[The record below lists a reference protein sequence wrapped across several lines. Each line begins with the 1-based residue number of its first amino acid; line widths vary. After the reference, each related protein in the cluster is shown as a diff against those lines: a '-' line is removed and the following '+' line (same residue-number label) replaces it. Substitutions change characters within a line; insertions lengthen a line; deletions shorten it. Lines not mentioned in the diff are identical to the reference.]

1 MVEKDRIELPKLQGH
16 LCFACGTANP
26 IGLDLHFYRSGD
38 TICTDITLDKNY
50 MGWENMA
57 HGGIIST
64 LLDEVMSWTIIYFK
78 KIFFVTRRMEIKYIQ
93 PVSIDVPLTA
103 KGRLMEDMRK
113 PFIGA
118 KAELYDNKEIILA
131 KSTGRFAE
139 IPEDELSQVP
149 QDMKNQMSLLFNR
162 FPSS

>member
-26 IGLDLHFYRSGD
+26 KGLDLHFYRSGD
-38 TICTDITLDKNY
+38 TICTDITLDKYY

-78 KIFFVTRRMEIKYIQ
+78 KVFFVTRRMEIKYIQ
-93 PVSIDVPLTA
+93 PVPIDIPLTA

-113 PFIGA
+113 PFIGV
-118 KAELYDNKEIILA
+118 KAEVCNNEGLILA

-139 IPEDELSQVP
+139 IPEEELSQVP
-149 QDMKNQMSLLFNR
+149 KDMKNQMSLLFNR